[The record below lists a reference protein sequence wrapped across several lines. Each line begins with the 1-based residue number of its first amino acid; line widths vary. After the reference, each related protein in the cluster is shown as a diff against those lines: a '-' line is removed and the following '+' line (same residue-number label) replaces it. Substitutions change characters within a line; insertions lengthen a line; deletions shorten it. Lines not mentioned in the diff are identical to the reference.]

1 MAPKINFILSK
12 FGYINC
18 KYIFIYYTVAGRI
31 IAEMLRNLFIVLS
44 GIALHAITVTKG
56 DTRLL
61 QNTVE
66 NLVNYTA
73 LEALEQLDLDEI
85 GNAIVDIAY
94 KNYSSQGR
102 VLTHIACLLA
112 I

>member
-1 MAPKINFILSK
+1 
-12 FGYINC
+12 
-18 KYIFIYYTVAGRI
+18 
-31 IAEMLRNLFIVLS
+31 MLRNWFIVLS
-44 GIALHAITVTKG
+44 GLALYAITVTKG

-102 VLTHIACLLA
+102 MPTHIVCLLA

>member
-1 MAPKINFILSK
+1 
-12 FGYINC
+12 
-18 KYIFIYYTVAGRI
+18 
-31 IAEMLRNLFIVLS
+31 MLRNWFIVLS
-44 GIALHAITVTKG
+44 GLSVYAITVTKG
-56 DTRLL
+56 DQTLL

-102 VLTHIACLLA
+102 MLTYIAYLLA
-112 I
+112 V